1 MGLMQ
6 LHEILFRSRKGKNL
20 SSNSN
25 LGDCYKAVLKCFR
38 EKKSGKTTFGP
49 GSVDLDS
56 NIKCNF
62 AKET

>member
-1 MGLMQ
+1 MKFCLDQEKAKIYGVVV
-6 LHEILFRSRKGKNL
+6 
-20 SSNSN
+20 SN